1 MKKKGKQL
9 QNKLPNMVQI
19 NTPKK
24 NLKKKFLRR
33 SRRSKKNKF
42 TAKTIKQENKLKVL
56 SYPPKPGK
64 PLNSAYSQELR
75 ASEEQFSPKMQQCS
89 IIRIC
94 KHPCLTSHKQNP
106 TYAFWVQEKN
116 ELEEPQRNPSKS
128 IILKIQGLA
137 SQGLQPM
144 LLDCKVLRQSS

>member
-33 SRRSKKNKF
+33 SKKRNKF

-64 PLNSAYSQELR
+64 PQNSAYSHELR
-75 ASEEQFSPKMQQCS
+75 ASEEQFSPKMQWCS

-144 LLDCKVLRQSS
+144 LLDCEVLRQSS